1 MQNTPSSPI
10 EFQVLTFTVRY
21 HPIEDRMILNV
32 VDRQGAKQSILMT
45 RRLMDQLIPVFVQH
59 LEEKTPQG
67 VPADIVQSMSQE
79 QVRQDRQESAPS
91 VPVEVDE
98 QTPQWLCKTIH
109 LQKQPAGIAA
119 TLTDDHQFNVQLP
132 LLDVDLRTVLD
143 IFRNS
148 YVQAN
153 WGLSAFPE
161 WSEPPSEL
169 TRPDRPKLLN

>member
-1 MQNTPSSPI
+1 MQTTPPEST

-21 HPIEDRMILNV
+21 NPIEDRMILNV
-32 VDRQGAKQSILMT
+32 VDRHGAKQSILVT

-79 QVRQDRQESAPS
+79 QVRQSRQDSPPS
-91 VPVEVDE
+91 VPVEVDA

-109 LQKQPAGIAA
+109 LKKQPAGIAA
-119 TLTDDHQFNVQLP
+119 TLTDDAQFTVQLP

-148 YVQAN
+148 YVQAG
-153 WGLSAFPE
+153 WSLTHFPE
-161 WSEPPSEL
+161 WSTPQADSNNPE
-169 TRPDRPKLLN
+169 RPRLLN